1 MLRAVFIGDEL
12 SAAGFRL
19 TGIETRAPES
29 NAAAEALREARQD
42 AALVIM
48 TAALARCVPARELEA
63 ALTAEVPALAIIPD
77 VRMRVPLPDLA
88 KRLRR
93 ALGIEE

>member
-1 MLRAVFIGDEL
+1 M
-12 SAAGFRL
+12 
-19 TGIETRAPES
+19 TGIETQVPVAE
-29 NAAAEALREARQD
+29 AAAETLRAACKD

-48 TAALARCVPARELEA
+48 TAELACQVPALELEA

-77 VRMRVPLPDLA
+77 VLMCVPPPDLA

>member
-1 MLRAVFIGDEL
+1 MRHAVFIGDEL
-12 SAAGFRL
+12 SAAGYRL
-19 TGIETRAPES
+19 TGIETQVPE
-29 NAAAEALREARQD
+29 ADAVTEAFHEARKD

-48 TAALARCVPARELEA
+48 TVALARQVPVRELEA
-63 ALTAEVPALAIIPD
+63 ALTAEVPAFAIVPD
-77 VRMRVPLPDLA
+77 VRMSAQLPDLA